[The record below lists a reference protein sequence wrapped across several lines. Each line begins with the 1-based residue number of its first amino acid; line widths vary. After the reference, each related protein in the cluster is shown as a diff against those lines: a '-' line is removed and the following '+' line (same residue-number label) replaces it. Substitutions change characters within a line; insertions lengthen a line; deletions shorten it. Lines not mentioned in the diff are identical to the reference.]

1 MPGVTPLRPD
11 DVRSA
16 RAWAAFVADDAAA
29 GAPPSL
35 EARVM
40 RAAQAAMAQQRQERA
55 EAERAHRHW
64 FGAITAIAASLLAAA
79 AWSLAPGGLAPSRV
93 VAPPDAPRAG
103 ATPAPAAATV
113 SSQSSAPMIDEP
125 AGRPVPMTNIEAGRV
140 LATPPASLLASR
152 PLFDPADGVGP
163 VRAPGTV
170 RGKSYGAPTVE
181 PAFTNGRPTHS
192 IAAPVAVA
200 AAPAAPSTTGG
211 RPRRRHRARGVVVAE
226 LQGGLRSAGR
236 RDAGTGADPARSDD
250 ADNADAGPGRR
261 STGAADVEV
270 SAAIDQSF
278 RSVTA
283 GSMRR
288 ARHAVGTL
296 ASTAIDSSRA
306 TDGSSDV
313 AASGDTP

>member
-1 MPGVTPLRPD
+1 
-11 DVRSA
+11 
-16 RAWAAFVADDAAA
+16 
-29 GAPPSL
+29 
-35 EARVM
+35 
-40 RAAQAAMAQQRQERA
+40 
-55 EAERAHRHW
+55 
-64 FGAITAIAASLLAAA
+64 
-79 AWSLAPGGLAPSRV
+79 
-93 VAPPDAPRAG
+93 
-103 ATPAPAAATV
+103 
-113 SSQSSAPMIDEP
+113 MIDEP

-170 RGKSYGAPTVE
+170 RGKSFGAPTVE
-181 PAFTNGRPTHS
+181 PTFTNGRPTHS

-200 AAPAAPSTTGG
+200 AAPAAPST
-211 RPRRRHRARGVVVAE
+211 PVVAPVAATAPE
-226 LQGGLRSAGR
+226 AWSSRSFKGGLRSAGR

>member
-200 AAPAAPSTTGG
+200 AAPAAPSTTAVAPVAATAPEAWSS
-211 RPRRRHRARGVVVAE
+211 RSFKGVFDP
-226 LQGGLRSAGR
+226 QAGETPALAPIR
-236 RDAGTGADPARSDD
+236 LDQTTPTTPTPAPAADPPAPPTSK
-250 ADNADAGPGRR
+250 
-261 STGAADVEV
+261 
-270 SAAIDQSF
+270 
-278 RSVTA
+278 
-283 GSMRR
+283 
-288 ARHAVGTL
+288 
-296 ASTAIDSSRA
+296 
-306 TDGSSDV
+306 
-313 AASGDTP
+313 